1 MDIHVEIM
9 GSPPTPG
16 IAPAPAPAPAPR
28 PSNPTAPPA
37 SSSPTSVPVTG
48 TTPNGNAGNQGT
60 GLSAI
65 LSIQYPG
72 FSAFSEEKINIKRGA

>member
-9 GSPPTPG
+9 GSPPIPG
-16 IAPAPAPAPAPR
+16 VGPAPR

-37 SSSPTSVPVTG
+37 SSSPTSVPATG

-72 FSAFSEEKINIKRGA
+72 YSAYSEEKINIKRGA